1 MSFVLKPH
9 ASVQNPQ
16 HQVAGSLT
24 QTGRLL
30 QWTMEVRKPAS
41 LEWITDARFGR
52 DPRKNW
58 ELWNFDVVETFLQLR
73 KNAQDIHAPY
83 LELQVSPLGQ
93 ALQLIILKPRVSF
106 YTPLSLE
113 FKAETHLQDDHWK
126 SEVRVELP
134 KEFSNGELWGGMFA
148 CLGKNDRGFYSL
160 SPNPEAKPDFH
171 RPELF
176 KKL

>member
-9 ASVQNPQ
+9 PSVQNPK
-16 HQVAGSLT
+16 HQVAGTLKLE
-24 QTGRLL
+24 GRRLH
-30 QWTMEVRKPAS
+30 WTMEVTKPAS
-41 LEWITDARFGR
+41 LDWITDSRFGS

-73 KNAQDIHAPY
+73 RHAQDIHAPY

-113 FKAETHLQDDHWK
+113 FQAHTRLLGNQWMT
-126 SEVRVELP
+126 EVQVELP
-134 KEFSNGELWGGMFA
+134 QDFPQGELWGGMFA
-148 CLGKNDRGFYSL
+148 CLGSTERGFYSL

-176 KKL
+176 EKL